1 MSVRFNFVLSDSEAE
16 FLFEAIKKSGYDST
30 YITSMVKKMKST
42 VDNSRLFKARQS
54 LISALHELDC
64 ATE

>member
-1 MSVRFNFVLSDSEAE
+1 MSVRFNFVLSDSEAG
-16 FLFEAIKKSGYDST
+16 FLFEAIKRSGYDST

-42 VDNSRLFKARQS
+42 VDHRRLLKARQS
-54 LISALHELDC
+54 LISALHYLDL